1 MSNQGAWFFDAD
13 AGANEVLFRTES
25 GRTKRIL
32 SASVKRLLP
41 IVSSS
46 DALVSEHPDPDL
58 KYALTLVDADA
69 RISVPQSVGGRP
81 STTPLHGYYFGRLAA
96 NAAEFIIVAY
106 PAEYGS
112 SGVMTF
118 VAAHNGTIYE
128 KDLGSKTGQRVATS
142 KTWKRDDS
150 WRPVDDSGLSAR

>member
-13 AGANEVLFRTES
+13 AGANEVLFRRVGENETNTI
-25 GRTKRIL
+25 GICQ
-32 SASVKRLLP
+32 RLLP

-69 RISVPQSVGGRP
+69 RTSVPQSVGGRP

-128 KDLGSKTGQRVATS
+128 KDLGPKNRTTGSNIEDLETR
-142 KTWKRDDS
+142 
-150 WRPVDDSGLSAR
+150 

>member
-13 AGANEVLFRTES
+13 AGANEVLFRRVGENETNTI
-25 GRTKRIL
+25 GICQ
-32 SASVKRLLP
+32 RLLP

-46 DALVSEHPDPDL
+46 DALVSEHPDPYL

-69 RISVPQSVGGRP
+69 RTSVPQSVGGRP
-81 STTPLHGYYFGRLAA
+81 STTPLHGYYLGRLAA

-118 VAAHNGTIYE
+118 AAAHKAQFTR
-128 KDLGSKTGQRVATS
+128 KTWDQKTGQRVATS